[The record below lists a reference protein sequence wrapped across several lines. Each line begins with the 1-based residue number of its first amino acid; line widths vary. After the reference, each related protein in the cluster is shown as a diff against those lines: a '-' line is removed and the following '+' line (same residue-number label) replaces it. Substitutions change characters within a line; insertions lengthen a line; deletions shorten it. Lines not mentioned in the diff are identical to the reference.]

1 MAAQPKAAPKDTAS
15 ALSARESVS
24 KLLSAARDGN
34 VRAFKDAARVL
45 DDGNGESE
53 ALSAVKDGNGRGPL
67 HFAARGGCLELCKYM
82 VEDLKLPVDVRDND
96 GDTPLIHAARQGHT
110 SIALYLLEHGAD
122 AFVTPSENQPSAL
135 HHAAGTGSLDLI
147 KALVGKGV
155 DVNSPSDAGS
165 PLIWAAGHDHPKAVK
180 LLLESGANPNAATDD
195 EVTPLVTA
203 AASGSSEIVELLLK
217 NGADANASAVGG
229 VTPLH
234 IAADHGDERMVDCLL
249 AAGANADAADEENA
263 KPIDA
268 ARECR
273 AIVERLLP
281 ITTPN
286 PAVKEWTVD
295 GFMAHAD
302 EVAAEEEAADRR
314 AKEADEKAK
323 AAKANRL
330 KKSAVSDEM
339 KRKSL
344 EAKARGDE
352 AFKKQDFQL
361 AVDAYTQASDFDPT
375 NAVFPSNRSLCWIRL
390 GQAEQALEDARAARA
405 LNPEWSKPCYR
416 EGAALRLL
424 QKYAE
429 AADAFYAG
437 VKIDPHNKE
446 IIEAFKEAVEAGKKF
461 HGTA

>member
-1 MAAQPKAAPKDTAS
+1 MATVPKAAPQDTAS

-34 VRAFKDAARVL
+34 VRVFKDTAREM
-45 DDGNGESE
+45 DDGNGQTQ

-67 HFAARGGCLELCKYM
+67 HFAARGGCDELCKYM
-82 VEDLKLPVDVRDND
+82 VDELKLSVDTRDND

-110 SIALYLLEHGAD
+110 STALYLLEHGAD
-122 AFVTPSENQPSAL
+122 AFATPSENQPSVL
-135 HHAAGTGSLDLI
+135 HHAAGTGSLELI
-147 KALVGKGV
+147 KALVAKGV
-155 DVNSPSDAGS
+155 DVDSPSDAGS

-180 LLLESGANPNAATDD
+180 LLLDSGANPNTATDD
-195 EVTPLVTA
+195 KVTPLVTA

-249 AAGANADAADEENA
+249 AAGANPNAFDDENA
-263 KPIDA
+263 KPLDA
-268 ARECR
+268 AKDCR
-273 AIVERLLP
+273 AVVERLLP
-281 ITTPN
+281 ITTPD
-286 PAVKEWTVD
+286 PSIKDWTVD
-295 GFMAHAD
+295 GIVAHA
-302 EVAAEEEAADRR
+302 EQVAEAEEAAYRKS
-314 AKEADEKAK
+314 KEDVEKAK
-323 AAKANRL
+323 AAKANGL
-330 KKSAVSDEM
+330 KKQEVSDEM
-339 KRKSL
+339 KKKSL

-352 AFKKQDFQL
+352 AFKKQNFTL

-375 NAVFPSNRSLCWIRL
+375 NAVFLSNRSVCWIRL
-390 GQAEQALEDARAARA
+390 GQAEHALEDARAARA

-424 QKYAE
+424 QRFAE
-429 AADAFYAG
+429 AADAFYSG

-446 IIEAFKEAVEAGKKF
+446 MIEAFKEAVEAGKKF